1 MYVRKSCEENRKSLL
16 LIYRRKSVNLMSTKL
31 YSCLTTVQDLEGK
44 CIKSFSNE
52 NSFWHIW
59 SACLD
64 PLMGAAVVLLCNPIL
79 VVLFQSL
86 SLCFRGDNLA
96 FSDNISEH
104 SIGDHSDNLWQPAD
118 RNLLQL
124 HHVHGGELRGDHHH
138 DPQLPPPEAGH
149 SSDAGLGEW
158 QEFNK
163 QDHRPTKTRLNNEHV
178 CI

>member
-1 MYVRKSCEENRKSLL
+1 
-16 LIYRRKSVNLMSTKL
+16 
-31 YSCLTTVQDLEGK
+31 
-44 CIKSFSNE
+44 
-52 NSFWHIW
+52 
-59 SACLD
+59 
-64 PLMGAAVVLLCNPIL
+64 MGAAVVLLCNPIL

-104 SIGDHSDNLWQPAD
+104 SIGDHSANLCQPAD

-149 SSDAGLGEW
+149 SSDAGLGE
-158 QEFNK
+158 
-163 QDHRPTKTRLNNEHV
+163 
-178 CI
+178 